1 MCRELDDR
9 QGLAGSLNSLSATAL
24 AMGRVDDA
32 VRYGETSLAEVR
44 GSNNQRGLGASLT
57 NLGTALRNQDR
68 YDDADQALREATAVF
83 HALGDVR
90 GETSTIINRAILER
104 RRGRLEVSR
113 ASCMDALRLCVALGH
128 AEGQVDCLDVVAT
141 IEVAEGRFADG
152 LRLFEIVDA
161 ARRRLGLE
169 VATPDE
175 RRDRDAAIALTQA
188 ALDRDTL
195 AAVKAIGASMDIATA
210 AVEVLDA
217 AARPSRMPALPVS

>member
-9 QGLAGSLNSLSATAL
+9 QGVAGSLNSLSATAL
-24 AMGRVDDA
+24 AMGRIDDA
-32 VRYGETSLAEVR
+32 VRYGEASLVEVR
-44 GSNNQRGLGASLT
+44 GSENRRGLGASLT

-68 YDDADQALREATAVF
+68 YAAADEALREATAVF
-83 HALGDVR
+83 HTLGDVR

-104 RRGRLEVSR
+104 RRGWLDVSR
-113 ASCMDALRLCVALGH
+113 ASCIDALRLCVVLGH

-141 IEVAEGRFADG
+141 IEVAEGRFQDG

-175 RRDRDAAIALTQA
+175 RRDRDAAIALTHASLPDETIA
-188 ALDRDTL
+188 AL
-195 AAVKAIGASMDIATA
+195 AAIGASVDIEVA
-210 AVEVLDA
+210 ALEVLDA
-217 AARPSRMPALPVS
+217 AA